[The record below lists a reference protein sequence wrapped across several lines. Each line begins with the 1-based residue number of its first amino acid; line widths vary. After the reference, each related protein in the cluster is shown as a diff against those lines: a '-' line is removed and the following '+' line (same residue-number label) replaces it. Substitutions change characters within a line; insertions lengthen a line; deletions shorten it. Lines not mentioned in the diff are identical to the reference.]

1 MSSIRVTLKSMARYR
16 IHRMKDTPRESFRWA
31 AHTSGLAVVKQ
42 RDYELGEQLEADT
55 PYAAWKL
62 LQSENHDLRPG
73 DVLETCREAVPDHQP
88 VPDHNTTPACDA
100 GTNVA
105 TSGPLLILKYIGF
118 EPAAWY
124 VPPVK
129 LDQNLS
135 SASGIDVVAAS
146 LSAENATR

>member
-1 MSSIRVTLKSMARYR
+1 MARYR
-16 IHRMKDTPRESFRWA
+16 IHRMKDTPRENFRWA
-31 AHTSGLAVVKQ
+31 AHTSGLAIVKQ
-42 RDYELGEQLEADT
+42 RDYEPSEELEADT

-62 LQSENHDLRPG
+62 LQSENRDLHPG
-73 DVLETCREAVPDHQP
+73 DILETCLAVPGHEFLPVHDATPGREAAHSV
-88 VPDHNTTPACDA
+88 V
-100 GTNVA
+100 

-135 SASGIDVVAAS
+135 SASDIDLVAAS
-146 LSAENATR
+146 LPAENVTR